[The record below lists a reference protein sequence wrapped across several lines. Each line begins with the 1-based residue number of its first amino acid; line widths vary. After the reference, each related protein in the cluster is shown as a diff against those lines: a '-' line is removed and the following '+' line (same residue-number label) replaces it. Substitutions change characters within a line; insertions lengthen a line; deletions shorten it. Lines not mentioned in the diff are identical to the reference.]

1 MRCSGRVAD
10 PATASGTKHS
20 MRGQSIVLE
29 RSFISALAFKYM
41 TRTALTPIPGD
52 AREHPPV
59 LHDEGDVL
67 NVGHGVVG
75 TKNETAT
82 NRLPGSF

>member
-1 MRCSGRVAD
+1 MAD

-29 RSFISALAFKYM
+29 RSFISALAFKHI
-41 TRTALTPIPGD
+41 TRMALTPIPGD

-75 TKNETAT
+75 TKN
-82 NRLPGSF
+82 G